1 MKLSAPSRYTLR
13 QILVTVGA
21 AAGVI
26 TPVYAA
32 VFVPIKED
40 IKALQDERVQLI
52 AVVSRMAG
60 QVDAMAAQMGIKSSP
75 PIPFF
80 PFVFSPK
87 EP

>member
-13 QILVTVGA
+13 QIMVTVGA
-21 AAGVI
+21 ALSVI
-26 TPVYAA
+26 APTYAA
-32 VFVPIKED
+32 VFAPMKAD
-40 IKALQDERVQLI
+40 IKALQDERVQLV

-60 QVDAMAAQMGIKSSP
+60 QVDAMAAQMGIKSTP
-75 PIPFF
+75 PIPLF